1 MKVNNL
7 ILIIDNN
14 SCTYFHDFFSTF
26 QNVTISLPGS
36 KRGSRQPSVDREG
49 LKRSDKS
56 SSMEIFTGIYE
67 IKVPHPSNMV
77 NNKNKYDSVNEI
89 HTDTIR

>member
-7 ILIIDNN
+7 ILII
-14 SCTYFHDFFSTF
+14 TTAPGYIFHEFFSSF

-36 KRGSRQPSVDREG
+36 KRASRQPSVDREG
-49 LKRSDKS
+49 LKRSDRS